1 MLGCFV
7 DCLCFPLAL
16 RMGSTYVGGLAS
28 SLGAGWWW
36 FGGIYGYL
44 FVYVFGVLG
53 GICGFGLVVCLAG
66 SGFGCNCGLSVGFC
80 LLRLIVVFPH
90 CFVLWVGGCGLVC
103 GSLL

>member
-1 MLGCFV
+1 M
-7 DCLCFPLAL
+7 FPFGFAD
-16 RMGSTYVGGLAS
+16 GFGVC
-28 SLGAGWWW
+28 WWFGFLSGRWLVW
-36 FGGIYGYL
+36 FGGIYDYL

-90 CFVLWVGGCGLVC
+90 CFVLWVGGCDLVC